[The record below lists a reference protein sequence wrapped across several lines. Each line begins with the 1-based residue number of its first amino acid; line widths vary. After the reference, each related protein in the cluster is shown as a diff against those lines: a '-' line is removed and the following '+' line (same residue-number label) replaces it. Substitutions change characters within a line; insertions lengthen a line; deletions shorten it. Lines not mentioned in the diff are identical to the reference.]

1 MEGRRGRRGRRF
13 YFLSKKRL
21 GSGNRL
27 RSSSWRNA
35 SGMHPSGMEVI
46 SQSAWRGFRHSASS
60 GIEIQRHFRFTSS
73 DIFPNISA
81 QLKNCIQQSSPPP
94 PSPTFHFHHL
104 FLLLLLFLWKEW
116 PKGQSALPELHPTML
131 IRCRWIFTTLHYL
144 NLKTKNEKD

>member
-81 QLKNCIQQSSPPP
+81 QLKNCIQQSSNPPLPLPPP
-94 PSPTFHFHHL
+94 PSTSTTSSSCSSFSSGRNGQKDNPL
-104 FLLLLLFLWKEW
+104 FRNCI
-116 PKGQSALPELHPTML
+116 Q
-131 IRCRWIFTTLHYL
+131 RC
-144 NLKTKNEKD
+144 